1 MAISPIQV
9 FYDNPR
15 ESTSGPLV
23 HFWEKPT
30 GLLAI
35 VSRYNPGMTKTTRRQ
50 LLRLASFAAVA
61 RGVPAAALSEFK
73 LGVTTDE
80 ISDDLIE
87 AARFL
92 GRFGLKYAEIRN
104 LGGKYNTS
112 QPVETIH
119 DAKKLLDEHR
129 IETCILD
136 TGFFKVPLP
145 ADNAEGQKALDEQW
159 ALLDG
164 AIERAKILGTDKIR
178 TFAFTY
184 PRGGA
189 ADKKHYPRIVELVEE
204 SARRAKKAGMRLAL
218 ENVGGSYVATASQ
231 AAHMLKKIQD
241 PAFGLTWDPNNSA
254 QEGGESY
261 PEGYEMLDVARIYHV
276 HLRDYRRNAAGKVEW
291 CGVGQ
296 GEFDHVGQ
304 LRALLKAGYKETLSL
319 ETHFRIDGSKFK
331 ASEFSIKGLLKAIE
345 SV

>member
-1 MAISPIQV
+1 
-9 FYDNPR
+9 
-15 ESTSGPLV
+15 
-23 HFWEKPT
+23 
-30 GLLAI
+30 
-35 VSRYNPGMTKTTRRQ
+35 MTRTTRRQ
-50 LLRLASFAAVA
+50 LLQLASFAAAA
-61 RGVPAAALSEFK
+61 RALPAAALTQFK

-80 ISDDLIE
+80 ISDDLTE
-87 AARFL
+87 AVRFL

-104 LGGKYNTS
+104 LAGKYNTS
-112 QPVETIH
+112 QPVEKVRE
-119 DAKKLLDEHR
+119 AKKILDEHR

-145 ADNAEGQKALDEQW
+145 AENAEGQKALDEQW

-164 AIERAKILGTDKIR
+164 AIERAKIFGTDKIR

-184 PRGGA
+184 PRGGS
-189 ADKKHYPRIVELVEE
+189 ADKAHYPRIVELVEE

-231 AAHMLKKIQD
+231 AAHMLKKIKD

-296 GEFDHVGQ
+296 GEFDHQGQ
-304 LRALLKAGYKETLSL
+304 LRALLKAGYKESLSL
-319 ETHFRIDGSKFK
+319 ETHFRIDGDKYK

-345 SV
+345 TV